1 MLSAVFTLR
10 YIISW
15 ITDKDS
21 FLSIVHVLET
31 SNFCNNKIFLRLTIS
46 SIISFYLFFLRK
58 TNSYKFVTR
67 FLYSIHSTPYFILF
81 SRSNV

>member
-1 MLSAVFTLR
+1 MKQIELVLRYVKYCRDISVFIFIIICFFITMLSAVFTLR

-46 SIISFYLFFLRK
+46 AI
-58 TNSYKFVTR
+58 
-67 FLYSIHSTPYFILF
+67 
-81 SRSNV
+81 